1 MNMNIAIDSSS
12 CGMWTS
18 EDTTVPLEGIRV
30 DAELALPVAIT
41 RQSQRYR
48 NTLNSAIEARYVFP
62 VPLDAILLGLEI
74 RIGERLLHG
83 VVKPRGDAERD
94 YETAIVQGDS
104 AFLLT
109 RLDDGLYQIS
119 LGNIL
124 PKEQVT
130 LTVTWAETLRWSGQ
144 EIRYRLPNLVGPHY
158 GNPQHAGIAPE
169 DAPWNSGAAAYEFD
183 LAVLLRGD
191 LSAATLSC
199 PGHQIRQVTQP
210 DGRLVQL
217 DSSDWLDRSFTLVMQ
232 AATPPALVAWSASDG
247 DDVAVMASCYPP
259 VAASNYQPHHVT
271 LLIDGSGSMEGISID
286 QARTAA
292 IEIVQTL
299 RDDDFCSLAA
309 FGSETVLL
317 TRQPL
322 RVGQHR
328 QQLLSLCQRLNAN
341 LGGTEMQKALNSVMG
356 VTPEGGDIL
365 MITDGQAYFSD
376 PDIQQFARHR
386 RRLFT
391 IGVGHSTSE
400 KVLRQLSEASG
411 GFCELVNPNEDM
423 ASHVLSHFR
432 RLRAPR
438 IMPTYI
444 FHGTVLRQDAPPVV
458 FGGDTAIVSARLKRL
473 EKRTLQVN
481 MAQAD
486 LRAEIV
492 PAQGMLATLL
502 PRLVAYHLLPTDNI
516 KQAKAEAVHYQL
528 VTEHTSMIAVLERD
542 RRNSDAE
549 LPVIIDIPQMDV
561 DALMSVPSLARFSVS
576 VRSDQVL
583 YQSDALTTNRSLTS
597 LGLVNSAS
605 TIDTTWLIQLN
616 TRIAGGEPLQN
627 MLMPSS
633 LPLSWQSIVAELLE
647 QWPEDWVVLAA
658 ITASLHLLTLAQH
671 RQCRALARAVT
682 HLRGTLPGIEPLMA
696 EVEEMAPS
704 IAED

>member
-1 MNMNIAIDSSS
+1 
-12 CGMWTS
+12 MWTS
-18 EDTTVPLEGIRV
+18 TQTAVPLEGIRV

-627 MLMPSS
+627 MLMLPSS